1 MYACFPKLINSSFLE
16 ISGPMRT
23 AATKIPEMSSA
34 FSSND
39 EWEIIPVVVTPR
51 VITRVFPITGA
62 NRLQLNH
69 RVLT

>member
-51 VITRVFPITGA
+51 VIT
-62 NRLQLNH
+62 
-69 RVLT
+69 